1 MVKMTLKLI
10 LNRFNQLEAKLSEI
24 NTNNNIP
31 TPIDTK
37 LINNPNTS
45 FE

>member
-10 LNRFNQLEAKLSEI
+10 VNRFNQLEAKLHDA

-45 FE
+45 FD